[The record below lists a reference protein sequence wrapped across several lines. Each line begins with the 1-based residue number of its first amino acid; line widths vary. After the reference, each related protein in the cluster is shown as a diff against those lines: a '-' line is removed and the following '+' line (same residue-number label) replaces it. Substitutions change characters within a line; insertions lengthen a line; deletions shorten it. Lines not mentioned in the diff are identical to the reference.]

1 MTRPAVLE
9 TDPAVWRAEAL
20 TYIEARVRAGH
31 QVTADDLRRDL
42 PEPPR
47 PNAVGQVFAALSR
60 RGLIEKVQYGHS
72 TSRARKHGTLA
83 VWQLH
88 HQHRTPTGRRFKAGE
103 NLARL
108 IRKARSTR

>member
-1 MTRPAVLE
+1 MSRPAVLE
-9 TDPAVWRAEAL
+9 ADLQAWRADAIA
-20 TYIEARVRAGH
+20 YVEARVRAGH
-31 QVTADDLRRDL
+31 QVTADDVRRDL
-42 PEPPR
+42 PEPAH
-47 PNAVGQVFAALSR
+47 PNHAGQVFAVLAR

-108 IRKARSTR
+108 MGRAT

>member
-9 TDPAVWRAEAL
+9 TDPTVWRADAIA
-20 TYIEARVRAGH
+20 YIEARVRAGH

-42 PEPPR
+42 PEPAH
-47 PNAVGQVFAALSR
+47 PNHTGQVFAVLAR
-60 RGLIEKVQYGHS
+60 RGLIEKTQYGHS

-88 HQHRTPTGRRFKAGE
+88 HQHRTPTARRFKAQE

-108 IRKARSTR
+108 IRKATR